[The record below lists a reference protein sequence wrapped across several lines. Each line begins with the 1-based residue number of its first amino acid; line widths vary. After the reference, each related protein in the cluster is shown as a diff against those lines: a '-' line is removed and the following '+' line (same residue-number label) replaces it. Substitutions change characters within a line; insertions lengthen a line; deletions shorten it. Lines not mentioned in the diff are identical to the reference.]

1 MREREIVF
9 LNGVVTTVG
18 DPHSRADVTQKTSWI
33 TKIGPGGIK
42 IK

>member
-1 MREREIVF
+1 MGEREIFF
-9 LNGVVTTVG
+9 LNRVVTTVG
-18 DPHSRADVTQKTSWI
+18 DPHSRADMTHKTSWI